1 MAQLIQINLNKI
13 LVGTPF
19 ETRRVVGVALSG
31 GRDSVALFYALKQ
44 AGENIVAINVEH
56 GIRGENSLKDSEFVK
71 EFCKAQGVKLYS
83 FSVDVP
89 TFAKAQGYTIEQAA
103 RVLRYQVFDKAV
115 EDGLCDI
122 VAIAH
127 HSDDLAETLLMRIL
141 RGTGTK
147 GLVGMRA
154 FDGRYIRP
162 LLDFTREDIN
172 AYIEANNL
180 PYVDDETNDDLAFT
194 RNYLRAELARLKE
207 RYPDMEAAFARL
219 SRVASETE
227 EYIDSVLPELT
238 VDCGEVR
245 IKTADCENSFVLK
258 RLVVKGA
265 KLLGVDKDIEEKHLN
280 SVVELSKNES
290 GKRLDLTHGLV
301 AHKEQ
306 DGIVLTRE
314 SKQKTD
320 VELRFETGDF
330 EELGVSVESVP
341 FVTSEQLRSG
351 EALYLDFDKIPTG
364 AVVRARRDG
373 DYIEKFGGGTKS
385 VGDFLTDKKIPLRL
399 RDALLVVAKG
409 SEVYAIFG
417 VEISAKVKI
426 DGNTKHVVKLAVKK

>member
-127 HSDDLAETLLMRIL
+127 HADDLAETLLMRIL

-180 PYVDDETNDDLAFT
+180 PYVDDETNDDLAYT

-219 SRVASETE
+219 SRVAR
-227 EYIDSVLPELT
+227 
-238 VDCGEVR
+238 G
-245 IKTADCENSFVLK
+245 
-258 RLVVKGA
+258 
-265 KLLGVDKDIEEKHLN
+265 
-280 SVVELSKNES
+280 
-290 GKRLDLTHGLV
+290 
-301 AHKEQ
+301 
-306 DGIVLTRE
+306 
-314 SKQKTD
+314 
-320 VELRFETGDF
+320 
-330 EELGVSVESVP
+330 
-341 FVTSEQLRSG
+341 
-351 EALYLDFDKIPTG
+351 
-364 AVVRARRDG
+364 
-373 DYIEKFGGGTKS
+373 
-385 VGDFLTDKKIPLRL
+385 
-399 RDALLVVAKG
+399 
-409 SEVYAIFG
+409 
-417 VEISAKVKI
+417 
-426 DGNTKHVVKLAVKK
+426 